1 MRCSCANR
9 ACHGIVSWCGST
21 QYTAVNTYEKS
32 YWKFDS
38 IGYYFDA
45 GQFLDMSHRAHAVAQ
60 GLAPPDRS
68 AAFKKAMYQDPMGP
82 MANGPPAAVWA
93 ETKRP
98 GTEDSKA

>member
-1 MRCSCANR
+1 M
-9 ACHGIVSWCGST
+9 VVL
-21 QYTAVNTYEKS
+21 QYTAVNVFEKVACTGNWTRFRLLIWS
-32 YWKFDS
+32 Y
-38 IGYYFDA
+38 YYFDA

-68 AAFKKAMYQDPMGP
+68 VAFKKAMYQDPMGP